1 MKGKAKKVLTLV
13 LALLLTVMTAVF
25 YAACGE
31 TDEPGPG
38 PDPGLPD
45 DATVVE
51 LTISDP
57 PDVTEY
63 YIGETF
69 DPTGMKV
76 KAKWSDGV
84 KLRVNIA
91 DCTIDPSGPLEAGDR
106 QVTITYGGVS
116 VVQEITLKDD
126 TVSSITVDTGNI
138 PLKAAV
144 GTPMNFSNIVVTAHY
159 ADGAERLVNG
169 GYTFKVDGEA
179 VTDVSALTF
188 DESGEHT
195 LTVVYGA
202 VSADI
207 TIDIF
212 EGFVIEAENVVKTS
226 EVTSDMRNFVE
237 LCAPGKSSATSS
249 STTYPYKQQ
258 NADEPASGGAY
269 LGSVFKEAV
278 MRFHIW
284 ADEPGYAD
292 VILRASSCYMTED
305 GGSWSP
311 IEVGDQQFNRLFEIS
326 YGSAADAEAD
336 TLERLYVSDDVVLK
350 GGRTDIATGDGM
362 LFVNWM
368 DVNFGT
374 LPLEAGDNIL
384 EFNVITDYVNSRNQQ
399 VACNIDRLEVQYYNG
414 TPPAAVTATEL
425 TVKTPPTKTEYLA
438 GDVFDP
444 AGMVVE
450 AKLSDGTTE
459 TAKPNDL
466 TITPSGALGTEDT
479 SVTISYRGATAV
491 QPIKVLA
498 VKSLA
503 IETPPTKTTYK
514 SGESFDPAGM
524 IVKATMSDDSV
535 RTVDNADLTITP
547 SGTLTMSDA
556 KVTVTYR
563 GATAEQTITVEPA
576 DVITIEGENLIASPT
591 ADDKN
596 YVEAVRNGYQGK
608 PGEKYTEA
616 PGVAETS
623 GDHYL
628 NGLFGIK
635 NDKPGAI
642 VRFHIWSDEATT
654 ATVKI
659 YVSSCNVTKRGS
671 DGTSNWN
678 PCEMGDVQF
687 NQVFAVRF
695 GTADDLDPVT
705 INDDVIVKGGKTD
718 DGKTSMALWENWR
731 EITLGTFDL
740 AVGDN
745 ILELENINSTLKN
758 LAGEIY
764 GMNVDK
770 LVVEFA

>member
-84 KLRVNIA
+84 KLQVNIA
-91 DCTIDPSGPLEAGDR
+91 DCTIDPSGPLKAGDR

-126 TVSSITVDTGNI
+126 TVSSITVDTGNA
-138 PLKAAV
+138 PLKAAA
-144 GTPMNFSNIVVTAHY
+144 GTPMDFSGIVVTAHY
-159 ADGAERLVNG
+159 ADGASRVIGG
-169 GYTFKVDGEA
+169 GYTFEVDGKP
-179 VTDVSALTF
+179 VDDVSALTF
-188 DESGEHT
+188 SEWGKHT
-195 LTVVYGA
+195 LTVVYGNLKY
-202 VSADI
+202 DI
-207 TIDIF
+207 TLDIF
-212 EGFVIEAENVVKTS
+212 DGFVIEAENIIDS
-226 EVTSDMRNFVE
+226 ADVTEEDINFVE
-237 LCAPGKSSATSS
+237 KINGVFHSVSKPE
-249 STTYPYKQQ
+249 
-258 NADEPASGGAY
+258 EPASGGAY
-269 LGSVFKEAV
+269 MGAVFNGDV
-278 MRFHIW
+278 MRFHVY
-284 ADEPGYAD
+284 AEEDCYAD
-292 VILRASSCYMTED
+292 VILRASSAYMLVD

-311 IEVGDQQFNRLFEIS
+311 VEMGDQQFNRLFEVS
-326 YGSAADAEAD
+326 YGSAADADAD
-336 TLERLYVSDDVVLK
+336 TLERLYVDDDVILT
-350 GGRTDIATGDGM
+350 GGRTEQAGGDPM
-362 LFVNWM
+362 LYVNWQ
-368 DVNFGT
+368 DVTFGT
-374 LPLEAGDNIL
+374 LPLEKGDNIIEL
-384 EFNVITDYVNSRNQQ
+384 KVITDYVNCKGEN
-399 VACNIDRLEVQYYNG
+399 VACNIDRLEVRYTNDYA
-414 TPPAAVTATEL
+414 PPATATEL

-466 TITPSGALGTEDT
+466 TITPSGALGAEDT
-479 SVTISYRGATAV
+479 SVTISYRGATV
-491 QPIKVLA
+491 KQPIKVLA

-535 RTVDNADLTITP
+535 RTIDNADLTITP
-547 SGTLTMSDA
+547 SGTLTMNDT

-596 YVEAVRNGYQGK
+596 YVEAVRNGYQGTIA
-608 PGEKYTEA
+608 GGDTEA
-616 PGVAETS
+616 PGVADTS
-623 GDHYL
+623 GGKYL
-628 NGLFGIK
+628 KGLFGSSDGK
-635 NDKPGAI
+635 SGAI
-642 VRFHIWSDEATT
+642 ARFHIWSDKATT

-659 YVSSCNVTKRGS
+659 YVSGCNVTKSG
-671 DGTSNWN
+671 DGN
-678 PCEMGDVQF
+678 PWHPSEMGDVQF
-687 NQVFAVRF
+687 NKVFAVRF
-695 GTADDLDPVT
+695 GAADALKDVT
-705 INDDVIVKGGKTD
+705 VGDDVIVKGGKTD
-718 DGKTSMALWENWR
+718 DGSVSMALWEDWQ

-740 AVGDN
+740 AAGDN
-745 ILELENINSTLKN
+745 ILELENINSTLTN